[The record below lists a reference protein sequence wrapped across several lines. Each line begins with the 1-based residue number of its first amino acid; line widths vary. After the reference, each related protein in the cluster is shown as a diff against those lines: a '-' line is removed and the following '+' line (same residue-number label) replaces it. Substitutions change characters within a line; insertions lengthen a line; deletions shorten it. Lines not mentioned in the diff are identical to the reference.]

1 MRLITP
7 DLKFPVV
14 VLLQSLIIV
23 CDAGSD
29 VIIVEIVVDC
39 CTGDETET
47 IVDDKDNDDGDVT
60 DELIATGRG
69 ILDDE

>member
-1 MRLITP
+1 M
-7 DLKFPVV
+7 
-14 VLLQSLIIV
+14 

-29 VIIVEIVVDC
+29 VIIVMIVVDC
-39 CTGDETET
+39 CTGDDTET

-69 ILDDE
+69 SLDDE